1 MLASPFLLACF
12 DVRFALARFLV
23 DVYFLAFLLVV
34 FHQPLASVSFLA
46 NAAVFDDLSTIR
58 RLALLTPVR
67 HALLVTFV
75 FSWLSLLLRVVPECI
90 QPIVLLPILLHSIH
104 SLGGS
109 LLVW

>member
-12 DVRFALARFLV
+12 GVLFALTRFLV

-34 FHQPLASVSFLA
+34 FHQLLASFLA
-46 NAAVFDDLSTIR
+46 NVAVFDGRSTIR
-58 RLALLTPVR
+58 RPALLTLVR
-67 HALLVTFV
+67 RALLVTFV